1 MMNRDLNL
9 NKNEKEVFEFILDS
23 IPDAITVIDTNYKT
37 IFFNKVSESYFDVKK
52 EDIIGKD
59 LRTFFPNSL
68 LPKVIDLEKS
78 YFNIYNRPREN
89 TFTVISAI
97 PLYNTEGK
105 LIGGL
110 ARDRDITEF
119 VKLSEVLSKT
129 QTNLEELEK
138 EYKSVM
144 QGENFF
150 SGIISNNSEFI
161 KTINLCRNISKTPMP
176 VWLNGESGTG
186 KELFVRAI
194 HHESKRPGKL
204 VAINCAAI
212 PEELFESELFG
223 YEEGAFTGAKK
234 GGKIGKF
241 EEANNGTLFF
251 DEIGDMPLRSQP
263 KILRAL
269 EEGHITRI
277 GSNRDIPIDVRILS
291 ATHKNIEDA
300 VRNGEFRKDL
310 YYRLNGFHVH
320 IMPLRDR
327 KQDILILANR
337 FLQQFCM
344 ENSINIIEIPDDVL
358 KIFLNHHWDGNVREL
373 RNIMQRV
380 VLLAKENKSDRV
392 MLEYLPDYLQNLE
405 DLPNMERFHG
415 ISDQGLEQSIEA
427 IEKEMIMNAL
437 EKNSHN
443 KKKTAEYLKIPR
455 SSLYYKMEKHG
466 I

>member
-1 MMNRDLNL
+1 MMKNDFNL
-9 NKNEKEVFEFILDS
+9 NKNEKEIFEFILDS
-23 IPDAITVIDTNYKT
+23 IPDAITVIDTSYKT

-52 EDIIGKD
+52 DDIIGKD
-59 LRTFFPNSL
+59 LRHFFPNSL
-68 LPKVIDLEKS
+68 LPKVIDQEKS

-97 PLYNTEGK
+97 PLYNRDGK

-129 QTNLEELEK
+129 QTSLEDLEK
-138 EYKSVM
+138 EYKSVI

-176 VWLNGESGTG
+176 IWLNGESGTG

-194 HHESKRPGKL
+194 HHESKRTGKL
-204 VAINCAAI
+204 VALNCAAI

-234 GGKIGKF
+234 GGKLGKF
-241 EEANNGTLFF
+241 EEANRGTLFF
-251 DEIGDMPLRSQP
+251 DEIGDMPLKSQP

-269 EEGHITRI
+269 EDGYITRI
-277 GSNRDIPIDVRILS
+277 GSNREIPIDVRIIS

-300 VRNGEFRKDL
+300 VKKGEFRKDL
-310 YYRLNGFHVH
+310 YYRLNSFHVH

-344 ENSINIIEIPDDVL
+344 ENGINIIEIPDKVL
-358 KIFLNHHWDGNVREL
+358 KMFMNHHWDGNVREL

-380 VLLAKENKSDRV
+380 VLLAKESKSDRV
-392 MLEYLPDYLQNLE
+392 MPEYLPDYLQNLDNITE
-405 DLPNMERFHG
+405 SRLMDEVPHT
-415 ISDQGLEQSIEA
+415 GLEQSIEA
-427 IEKEMIMNAL
+427 IEKELIQNAL
-437 EKNSHN
+437 TKHKYN
-443 KKKTAEYLKIPR
+443 KKHTAEYLKIPR

-466 I
+466 L

>member
-1 MMNRDLNL
+1 MMNHDLNL
-9 NKNEKEVFEFILDS
+9 NKDEKEIFEFILDS
-23 IPDAITVIDTNYKT
+23 IPDAITVIDTDYKT

-52 EDIIGKD
+52 EDIVGRD

-78 YFNIYNRPREN
+78 YFNIYNSPREN

-97 PLYNTEGK
+97 PLYNSEGK

-161 KTINLCRNISKTPMP
+161 KTINLCRNISKTPMS

-194 HHESKRPGKL
+194 HHESKRKGKL

-234 GGKIGKF
+234 GGKMGKF

-251 DEIGDMPLRSQP
+251 DEIGDMPLTSQP

-269 EEGHITRI
+269 EAGHITRI
-277 GSNRDIPIDVRILS
+277 GSNREIPIDVRIIS

-300 VRNGEFRKDL
+300 VRKGEFRKDL
-310 YYRLNGFHVH
+310 YYRLNGFHVQ

-358 KIFLNHHWDGNVREL
+358 KVLMNHHWDGNVREL

-392 MLEYLPDYLQNLE
+392 MMEYLPEYLQNLAGFLDE
-405 DLPNMERFHG
+405 KTTARL
-415 ISDQGLEQSIEA
+415 SDQGLEHSIETV
-427 IEKEMIMNAL
+427 EKEIIKTAL
-437 EKNSHN
+437 EMNQYN

-455 SSLYYKMEKHG
+455 SSLYYKMEKHHL
-466 I
+466 